1 MALQTVFMAGLTL
14 VYCLWIS
21 PEDIFDSTTS
31 NGIHDCSIVLFVI
44 ADRVPAAKRYR
55 NAFELIRQRVIDR
68 ISTTP
73 PAQRRPRETV
83 PGRTADLAASASY
96 PFEVATGQSGAG
108 HFDVDE
114 GSLEQVSH
122 ILTDMAGEQG
132 SRENKGNQGE
142 IFTTGFRGGDDHHR
156 MQQYPHSHNSFLE
169 IPGMEMNHQGG
180 NHGSSIANGLWFQGS
195 NFAPPF

>member
-1 MALQTVFMAGLTL
+1 MAGLTL

-21 PEDIFDSTTS
+21 PEDLFDSTTS

-55 NAFELIRQRVIDR
+55 NAFEIIRQRVIDR

-73 PAQRRPRETV
+73 PAERRSRETV
-83 PGRTADLAASASY
+83 PGLTADLAASASY
-96 PFEVATGQSGAG
+96 PFEAAVGHEGAG

-122 ILTDMAGEQG
+122 ILTDIAGE
-132 SRENKGNQGE
+132 RRFLENE
-142 IFTTGFRGGDDHHR
+142 CIHPEAFTTEFPGGDYHQTMHG
-156 MQQYPHSHNSFLE
+156 YPHPDNPVLP
-169 IPGMEMNHQGG
+169 IPGMDPLENG
-180 NHGSSIANGLWFQGS
+180 HGAANVNGSWYQNSGL
-195 NFAPPF
+195 APPF